1 MGLGL
6 DSEQLSPSLASQWNQ
21 TVLPRKVH
29 PDQTSHTA
37 PPLSVL
43 MEKAGEL
50 ERGIFSAEVE
60 FRTFSEMIFWFLL
73 FLPPIT
79 FSC

>member
-1 MGLGL
+1 M
-6 DSEQLSPSLASQWNQ
+6 
-21 TVLPRKVH
+21 VLPREVH

-43 MEKAGEL
+43 MGEAGEL

-60 FRTFSEMIFWFLL
+60 FHTFSEMIFQFLVFFPLFFLL
-73 FLPPIT
+73 MVLGVSRLNRT
-79 FSC
+79 